1 MKYTALKPKLGIEN
15 RILGFNFTPKLG
27 FVKKLPLFHLINFF
41 FVTLATVILGD
52 LPSLYACSVCFGKGS
67 EDLQKG
73 FYWGI
78 LLLLLLPVAL
88 IGTIGTAII
97 YSSRKK

>member
-1 MKYTALKPKLGIEN
+1 MKVLALAIALAAT
-15 RILGFNFTPKLG
+15 ILKN
-27 FVKKLPLFHLINFF
+27 
-41 FVTLATVILGD
+41 

-78 LLLLLLPVAL
+78 LLLLLLPVVL